1 MTVFWSAGSFNYYII
16 TFYLK
21 YIPGNVYVNTSLSC
35 IAEVLA
41 YIGSG
46 LLMNVFGVKLSYI
59 CAFILAAAGGILLVI
74 FFNAE
79 GALIAV
85 FILFAKFGISFAFNL
100 SYLAT
105 PQMFPVA
112 LCTTA
117 FGICNIF
124 ARISTIMSPLIAELP
139 DPVPMSIFSVIC
151 IATAF
156 LPLFLRQVKKG
167 D

>member
-1 MTVFWSAGSFNYYII
+1 MNRVISPEIEESASSQGDKLIEAQDLMNKDSLDSAKAKTPTGFCQDKALLVNLILMTVFWSAGSFNYYII

-105 PQMFPVA
+105 P
-112 LCTTA
+112 
-117 FGICNIF
+117 
-124 ARISTIMSPLIAELP
+124 
-139 DPVPMSIFSVIC
+139 
-151 IATAF
+151 
-156 LPLFLRQVKKG
+156 
-167 D
+167 

>member
-1 MTVFWSAGSFNYYII
+1 MISAEIEEIATSQGDKLIEHQDFVIKDSLDKPAKTPTGFCQDKALLVNLILMTVFWSAGSFNYYII

-59 CAFILAAAGGILLVI
+59 CAFILAAVGGILLVI

-105 PQMFPVA
+105 P
-112 LCTTA
+112 
-117 FGICNIF
+117 
-124 ARISTIMSPLIAELP
+124 
-139 DPVPMSIFSVIC
+139 
-151 IATAF
+151 
-156 LPLFLRQVKKG
+156 
-167 D
+167 

>member
-1 MTVFWSAGSFNYYII
+1 
-16 TFYLK
+16 
-21 YIPGNVYVNTSLSC
+21 
-35 IAEVLA
+35 
-41 YIGSG
+41 
-46 LLMNVFGVKLSYI
+46 
-59 CAFILAAAGGILLVI
+59 
-74 FFNAE
+74 
-79 GALIAV
+79 
-85 FILFAKFGISFAFNL
+85 
-100 SYLAT
+100 
-105 PQMFPVA
+105 MFPVA

-139 DPVPMSIFSVIC
+139 DHVPMSIFSVIC

>member
-59 CAFILAAAGGILLVI
+59 CAFILAATGGILLVI

-85 FILFAKFGISFAFNL
+85 FILFAKFGGFSWSITHSW
-100 SYLAT
+100 
-105 PQMFPVA
+105 PHI
-112 LCTTA
+112 LC
-117 FGICNIF
+117 
-124 ARISTIMSPLIAELP
+124 
-139 DPVPMSIFSVIC
+139 
-151 IATAF
+151 
-156 LPLFLRQVKKG
+156 
-167 D
+167 